1 MHVNYLAVLVGGV
14 ISFALGG
21 IWYSVLFSKQ
31 WLSSVGKTEE
41 ELKKLNKPVNFF
53 SSFVLG
59 LITAYILAFIV
70 MFAEANTLLNGAEVG
85 MLCWIGFAGATSY
98 AQYLFGGR
106 SQKLWMIDSG
116 YNLVTFIINGAILA
130 VWR

>member
-1 MHVNYLAVLVGGV
+1 MHVNYLAVLVGGI

-31 WLSSVGKTEE
+31 WLSAVGKTEE

-70 MFAEANTLLNGAEVG
+70 MFAEANTLLSGAEVG